1 MERLPHWKVM
11 EKYDLEMLEKLE
23 PWRQHLFE
31 QGVLPRKTKEMLTMA
46 MAVQARFLPG
56 VKIHAGLAMDHG
68 ATPEEVFEVC
78 ALSLLIGGVPAYRDS
93 VLTIE
98 ELIEERGL

>member
-11 EKYDLEMLEKLE
+11 EKYDLEMLQKLE
-23 PWRQHLFE
+23 QWREHLFE
-31 QGVLPRKTKEMLTMA
+31 QGVLPRKTKEMLIMA

-56 VKIHAGLAMDHG
+56 VKIHAGWAMDHG

-93 VLTIE
+93 VLTIAA
-98 ELIEERGL
+98 LIEERGL

>member
-1 MERLPHWKVM
+1 M

-23 PWRQHLFE
+23 PWRLHLFE
-31 QGVLPRKTKEMLTMA
+31 QGVHPRKIKELLIMA

-56 VKIHAGLAMDHG
+56 VKIHGGLALDHG
-68 ATPEEVFEVC
+68 ATPEEIFEVC

-93 VLTIE
+93 VLAIE
-98 ELIEERGL
+98 ELITERGLT